1 MGRRYSL
8 LERKNY
14 NRPII
19 IERLK
24 TKEKLKRIFFLVGLP
39 RAGNTLLSSILNQ
52 NSDIAVTANSI
63 TADIVYNLF
72 ILKDITTFKNFPDHK
87 SFNNIAHHVFDL
99 YYKDWKQKYII
110 DRSCWGTRENLR
122 ILKETHKDIKIIVL
136 TRDLIEVL
144 ASFILWSDKNPNNFH
159 DRTNL
164 KTIEERCENLMQGS
178 ILSHAILA
186 IENLLLP
193 ENKDLYLLIRYN
205 DLINNPNR
213 VIKKIYKYLEIPPFQ
228 HHYTNLN
235 QFKINGIEYND
246 DFVGRGLH
254 HVKTDKIIK
263 STYDA
268 YSVIPKSIIQR
279 YKREWLM

>member
-1 MGRRYSL
+1 M
-8 LERKNY
+8 
-14 NRPII
+14 
-19 IERLK
+19 
-24 TKEKLKRIFFLVGLP
+24 
-39 RAGNTLLSSILNQ
+39 
-52 NSDIAVTANSI
+52 
-63 TADIVYNLF
+63 
-72 ILKDITTFKNFPDHK
+72 
-87 SFNNIAHHVFDL
+87 
-99 YYKDWKQKYII
+99 
-110 DRSCWGTRENLR
+110 
-122 ILKETHKDIKIIVL
+122 
-136 TRDLIEVL
+136 L

-205 DLINNPNR
+205 DLINNPND

-254 HVKTDKIIK
+254 HIKTDKIIK

-268 YSVIPKSIIQR
+268 YSVIPKPIIQR
-279 YKREWLM
+279 YRKEWLI

>member
-1 MGRRYSL
+1 MSNNI
-8 LERKNY
+8 K
-14 NRPII
+14 
-19 IERLK
+19 K
-24 TKEKLKRIFFLVGLP
+24 VFFLVGLP

-63 TADIVYNLF
+63 TADILYNLF

-87 SFNNIAHHVFDL
+87 SFNNIAYHVFDL

-110 DRSCWGTRENLR
+110 DRSSWGTRENLR

-136 TRDLIEVL
+136 IRDLIEVL

-164 KTIEERCENLMQGS
+164 KTIEERCENLMQES
-178 ILSHAILA
+178 ILSQNLMA

-193 ENKDLYLLIRYN
+193 ENKDLYHLVRYN
-205 DLINNPNR
+205 DLINNPND
-213 VIKKIYKYLEIPPFQ
+213 VIKKIYNYLEIPPFQ

-254 HVKTDKIIK
+254 HIKTDKIIK

-279 YKREWLM
+279 YRKEGLI